1 MPTPTFSAYI
11 AGQTSTNPEDK
22 YSNEIAGWATSN
34 KYDVFNQLIET
45 VAGKSVINVYNGEGL
60 RTRKIS
66 GGKSAYY
73 LYVYD
78 KIVLET
84 DSYGKETV
92 RNVYGTHFIS
102 RRLDKNE
109 KRQILLPIQW
119 TCRRSSPSKRINHP
133 KQLCIRCLWCTTTK

>member
-1 MPTPTFSAYI
+1 MQTEEHTLEADGGITEKTTTTDFNYDGNGNMLYQRKSEITKYDTKEDMPTPTFSAYI

-66 GGKSAYY
+66 GGKSAITSMFMIK
-73 LYVYD
+73 L
-78 KIVLET
+78 
-84 DSYGKETV
+84 
-92 RNVYGTHFIS
+92 F
-102 RRLDKNE
+102 
-109 KRQILLPIQW
+109 
-119 TCRRSSPSKRINHP
+119 
-133 KQLCIRCLWCTTTK
+133 